1 MRHKYYYYKKPNTGI
16 YYCTPLS
23 KTTGKKLYAISTGT
37 KDLYEAKRIMES
49 WASQDKYPT
58 PYQRK
63 RLQHVGTIDALT
75 HLSSMITKKEIPE
88 KDLTALVYQFAQKY
102 KDELTKDLKSFLT
115 KLFTMLDLQAD
126 IEGIVAQNDPNK
138 SDINFIDYLFNFWNY
153 KTSPYIRDLIETG
166 TPPSQ
171 LPKEDRYFCS
181 TNVLKKYIYWF
192 DKDITLSNITAK
204 KINQFFAHLLNDCNV
219 SEGYMPTL
227 SKIITQPLHFAE
239 KKHIITKNITDDI
252 RKYKDKPADKEILTI
267 EETQKLFS
275 SINNFKNLKHYCI
288 NRMAVET
295 ASRIGEL
302 LALTTSDIKITKNKT
317 TGENECFITINK
329 SYNSRTHKIGSTKTK
344 EVKNIAISAQLLSML
359 QTLIAKNP
367 YKDILSPFLFFNEAK
382 KDQPVAY
389 EEIIRG
395 FKKAITRLGFARK
408 HLTFHSYR
416 HLAVVILRDNN
427 ATSQQI
433 MSITGHKTESTLHR
447 YASHET
453 EKQQVIKKALLE
465 IIVDKS
471 LRRPMN

>member
-1 MRHKYYYYKKPNTGI
+1 
-16 YYCTPLS
+16 
-23 KTTGKKLYAISTGT
+23 
-37 KDLYEAKRIMES
+37 
-49 WASQDKYPT
+49 
-58 PYQRK
+58 
-63 RLQHVGTIDALT
+63 
-75 HLSSMITKKEIPE
+75 
-88 KDLTALVYQFAQKY
+88 
-102 KDELTKDLKSFLT
+102 
-115 KLFTMLDLQAD
+115 
-126 IEGIVAQNDPNK
+126 
-138 SDINFIDYLFNFWNY
+138 
-153 KTSPYIRDLIETG
+153 
-166 TPPSQ
+166 
-171 LPKEDRYFCS
+171 
-181 TNVLKKYIYWF
+181 
-192 DKDITLSNITAK
+192 
-204 KINQFFAHLLNDCNV
+204 
-219 SEGYMPTL
+219 MPTL

-433 MSITGHKTESTLHR
+433 MSITGHKTESMLHR

-471 LRRPMN
+471 LRKPMN